1 MGSTQETRS
10 AAYRTHTKMSKQEGV
25 CKWFDSKKGFGF
37 IAPKDGGDD
46 LFVHQTGITSDGF
59 RKLVEGEEVIY
70 DVQQDD
76 GGRTKAVAVEAPGGG
91 NVTNKGTGRQRR
103 PRKADGEEDDEEGE
117 EQ

>member
-59 RKLVEGEEVIY
+59 RKLVEGEAVIY

-76 GGRTKAVAVEAPGGG
+76 NGRTKAVAVEGPDGG
-91 NVTNKGTGRQRR
+91 NVTNKGTGNRR
-103 PRKADGEEDDEEGE
+103 RRNDKGDEEKAADDQE
-117 EQ
+117 

>member
-10 AAYRTHTKMSKQEGV
+10 AAYRTHTKMSKQEGI

-37 IAPKDGGDD
+37 IAPNDGGDD

-59 RKLVEGEEVIY
+59 RKLVEGEAVIY

-76 GGRTKAVAVEAPGGG
+76 NGRTKAVAVEGPGGG
-91 NVTNKGTGRQRR
+91 NVTNKGTSGR
-103 PRKADGEEDDEEGE
+103 KNKKNDEDAEENAEE

>member
-37 IAPKDGGDD
+37 IAPRDGGDD

-70 DVQQDD
+70 DVQQDEN
-76 GGRTKAVAVEAPGGG
+76 GRTKAVAVEAPGGG
-91 NVTNKGTGRQRR
+91 NVTNKGTGRQRG
-103 PRKADGEEDDEEGE
+103 PKSDDAEEDDEEGE

>member
-46 LFVHQTGITSDGF
+46 LFVHQTGIVSEGF

-70 DVQQDD
+70 DVQKDEN
-76 GGRTKAVAVEAPGGG
+76 GRTKAVNVEAPEGG
-91 NVTNKGTGRQRR
+91 NVTNKGTGGRSRR
-103 PRKADGEEDDEEGE
+103 NRKEN
-117 EQ
+117 